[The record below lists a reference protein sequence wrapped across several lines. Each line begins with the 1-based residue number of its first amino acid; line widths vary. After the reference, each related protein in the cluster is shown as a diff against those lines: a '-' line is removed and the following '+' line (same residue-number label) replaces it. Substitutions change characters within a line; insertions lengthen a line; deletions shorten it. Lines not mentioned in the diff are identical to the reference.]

1 MRGKKIS
8 VLCCAALCLTGAASA
23 ETWTLRVKA
32 VNGRVTY
39 SHDQALQPRKQT
51 SFTGKARR
59 RGMGPEREMIFNAY
73 LNAPED
79 GALRLDYQMEV
90 AGEHRARP
98 PFQAQGKALL
108 RPGKPLLAVQAGGW
122 KLVFELLGKAEGKGA
137 GNAGT
142 LAAALKCGRTSYPVK
157 VAYLPNEQYSVV
169 LYEEEGESVRK
180 LIVGLLP
187 NISALDDDFTLQY
200 AFMLRE
206 GGDTLAEKQGDL
218 VLSPG
223 GGRRSVTAGKD
234 CSFSAKAGH

>member
-1 MRGKKIS
+1 MRVQNILA
-8 VLCCAALCLTGAASA
+8 LCCASLGLAGAAAA
-23 ETWTLRVKA
+23 ETWTLRVQA
-32 VNGRVTY
+32 ANGRVTY
-39 SHDQALQPRKQT
+39 THDQALQPRKQT
-51 SFTGKARR
+51 GFTGKPRR

-79 GALRLDYQMEV
+79 GALRLDYQVEM
-90 AGEHRARP
+90 AGDHKARP
-98 PFQAQGKALL
+98 PFQAQGKVLL
-108 RPGKPLLAVQAGGW
+108 KPGKPLLAVQAGGW
-122 KLVFELLGKAEGKGA
+122 KLIFELRGEAEGKGA

-142 LAAALKCGRTSYPVK
+142 LEAALKCGRTSYPVK

-169 LYEEEGESVRK
+169 LYEQEGETVRK

-200 AFMLRE
+200 AVMLRE

-223 GGRRSVTAGKD
+223 GGRRSVGAGEN
-234 CSFSAKAGH
+234 CSFSAAARR